1 MEILVQSGK
10 KMSELAAV
18 MDTFPQVMINVSMKP
33 CHRGLWKQDQQ
44 VQDKIQAYT
53 EQLGENGRILVR
65 ESGTEPLIRVMV
77 EGKDATAIQTAAEQI
92 AAQIQEF
99 VNRA

>member
-1 MEILVQSGK
+1 M
-10 KMSELAAV
+10 
-18 MDTFPQVMINVSMKP
+18 
-33 CHRGLWKQDQQ
+33 
-44 VQDKIQAYT
+44 QDKIQAYT